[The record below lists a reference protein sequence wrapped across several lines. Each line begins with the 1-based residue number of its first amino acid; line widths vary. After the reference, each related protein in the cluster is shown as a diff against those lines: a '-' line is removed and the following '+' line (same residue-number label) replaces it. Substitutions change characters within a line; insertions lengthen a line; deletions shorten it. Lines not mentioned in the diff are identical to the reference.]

1 MVLETIPSTW
11 LDHGTGNV
19 AVHCFHFICHRC
31 QFQGLYSQDR
41 KWRLFQFL
49 IKIMFLVIV

>member
-11 LDHGTGNV
+11 LDHGMGNV